1 MGKNTQ
7 KSKDQE
13 FMNQL
18 SEQAMKGLENE
29 KKKMMEK
36 KKKMQEINKERS
48 EHQKLLIQ
56 EWQKDRQQLSEY
68 QKGVIQQN
76 REKEEADN
84 KKRMDAFM
92 ARKVNAQTNIE
103 KFNKLKLDKLDD
115 REAEKRKFS
124 PVNSNKLKEASLLK
138 TGFDM
143 TSKME

>member
-48 EHQKLLIQ
+48 EH
-56 EWQKDRQQLSEY
+56 
-68 QKGVIQQN
+68 
-76 REKEEADN
+76 
-84 KKRMDAFM
+84 
-92 ARKVNAQTNIE
+92 
-103 KFNKLKLDKLDD
+103 
-115 REAEKRKFS
+115 
-124 PVNSNKLKEASLLK
+124 
-138 TGFDM
+138 
-143 TSKME
+143 